1 MYKANIKKL
10 KEDTDTDTIIV
21 GDFNTVLFNMGE
33 IIETE
38 N

>member
-10 KEDTDTDTIIV
+10 KEDTDTNTMIV
-21 GDFNTVLFNMGE
+21 GDSNTVLFNMGQ